1 MIGSNPENGHPIVAM
16 HVQRAL
22 NRGAKLI
29 VIDPVKTEFANRAT
43 VHLQL
48 EPEHNIPVINALIHA
63 VIDEDL
69 VNHEFVK
76 KYTKGIEYVKEAVKD
91 YSPEAVAKYTR
102 LNPED
107 IRKAARIYATTRPA
121 VITHGMGVTHFNHGV
136 GAVCDISNLSLIH
149 I

>member
-48 EPEHNIPVINALIHA
+48 EPEHNIPVINALIPLKALIVKPHPSHYP
-63 VIDEDL
+63 
-69 VNHEFVK
+69 NHTIKNVSA
-76 KYTKGIEYVKEAVKD
+76 I
-91 YSPEAVAKYTR
+91 
-102 LNPED
+102 
-107 IRKAARIYATTRPA
+107 KATICPT
-121 VITHGMGVTHFNHGV
+121 
-136 GAVCDISNLSLIH
+136 
-149 I
+149 